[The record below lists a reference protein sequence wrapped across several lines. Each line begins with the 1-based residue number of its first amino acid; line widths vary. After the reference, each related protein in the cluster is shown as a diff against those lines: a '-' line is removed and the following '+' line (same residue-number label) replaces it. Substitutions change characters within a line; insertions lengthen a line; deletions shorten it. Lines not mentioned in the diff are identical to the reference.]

1 MKLALWQ
8 TAPTDGRIE
17 QVFAALAA
25 QLRAA
30 AAAGAALLV
39 APELILPGYDR
50 PDLHRDL
57 AQPRDG
63 EWMARLSQMA
73 KDAGCGICLGWAERD
88 GEAVYNAATVIGA
101 DGRVLSHYRK
111 IQLFGPMEAQSF
123 RRGDRLGP
131 VFTLEGR
138 PAAMLVCYDIEFPGH
153 AAALATAGARL
164 ILVPTANPMGFEHV
178 QRLLVPARAHEN
190 RAVVAYAN
198 YCGAEGNTVFGGL
211 SVIAGPDGQPLA
223 MAGARG
229 EALLIVDL
237 AAIEA
242 IPPAGWSALAQ
253 EFRPGH
259 PVDPG

>member
-17 QVFAALAA
+17 QVFQALAA

-30 AAAGAALLV
+30 AAAGARLLV
-39 APELILPGYDR
+39 APELILPGYNR

-57 AQPRDG
+57 AQP
-63 EWMARLSQMA
+63 
-73 KDAGCGICLGWAERD
+73 RD

-111 IQLFGPMEAQSF
+111 IQLFGPMESQSF
-123 RRGDRLGP
+123 QRGDRLGP

-153 AAALATAGARL
+153 AAALSAAGARL
-164 ILVPTANPMGFEHV
+164 ILVPTANPMGYEHV

-198 YCGAEGNTVFGGL
+198 YYGSEGDTVFGGL

-237 AAIEA
+237 AAVEA
-242 IPPAGWSALAQ
+242 IPPEGWSALTQ
-253 EFRPGH
+253 EFLPGH

>member
-17 QVFAALAA
+17 QLFQALAA

-63 EWMARLSQMA
+63 AWMARLSQMA
-73 KDAGCGICLGWAERD
+73 RETGCGICLGWAERD

-101 DGRVLSHYRK
+101 DGAILSHYRK
-111 IQLFGPMEAQSF
+111 IQLFGPMESQSF
-123 RRGDRLGP
+123 QRGDQLGP
-131 VFTLEGR
+131 VITLEGW
-138 PAAMLVCYDIEFPGH
+138 AAATLVCYDIEFPGH
-153 AAALATAGARL
+153 AAALAAAGTRL

-178 QRLLVPARAHEN
+178 QRVLVPARAHEN

-198 YCGAEGNTVFGGL
+198 YCGAEGSTVFGGL
-211 SVIAGPDGQPLA
+211 SVIAGPDGLPLA

-237 AAIEA
+237 AAVAA
-242 IPPAGWSALAQ
+242 IPPEGWSALAG
-253 EFRPGH
+253 EYRRG
-259 PVDPG
+259 GAG